1 MNGKNIMEVVL
12 ESAKDLEFE
21 KVTMHELEAL
31 ALPEVKKLTPREIKK
46 IRVQANI
53 SQNVMAKYLNVSPS
67 TYQKWERGEVV
78 PKGGNLKLLN
88 LAYVGGL
95 EAISL

>member
-1 MNGKNIMEVVL
+1 MESVI
-12 ESAKDLEFE
+12 ESAKDLKFD

-31 ALPEVKKLTPREIKK
+31 ALPEVKELSPREIKK
-46 IRVQANI
+46 IRDNANI
-53 SQNVMAKYLNVSPS
+53 SQNIMAKYLNVSPS
-67 TYQKWERGEVV
+67 TYQKWERGEVS
-78 PKGGNLKLLN
+78 PNGGNLKLLN

>member
-1 MNGKNIMEVVL
+1 MDGKSIIESVI
-12 ESAKDLEFE
+12 ESAKELNID

-31 ALPEVKKLTPREIKK
+31 ALPKVKKLTPREIKR
-46 IRVQANI
+46 IRDQANI
-53 SQNVMAKYLNVSPS
+53 SQNIMAKYLNVSPS

-78 PKGGNLKLLN
+78 PNGGNLKLLD
-88 LAYVGGL
+88 LAYAGGL